1 MIRTAAAVF
10 ALVLLVPVTF
20 AQDAPSIPWHTVP
33 TVASAVARAQ
43 QKMLLVYFRDDCD
56 TCNDDA
62 DALMRK
68 LGTDEVLLRA
78 FDAFLPLKITKGAV
92 QHPIAEELSKREKVP
107 LLAIYDAS
115 GVQLGVVDKLTTAQ
129 IGEDLLRFRSIRDLV
144 AEAAALRLAGQE
156 AAADFATGNALV
168 SIARWPGA
176 AVRFDKATEAY
187 AKAGDKESEQLA
199 RVSAGYAWYGA
210 GQKVRGRTIVGDILR
225 QPISNAVA
233 AEGHLAMGAIHV
245 SQAQARQVD
254 ATPIAPTGRRGRNS
268 TGSLPMQVLTSVGTA
283 APNRREMN
291 LAVESYRKAYAL
303 AAPGTTTLEMARR
316 ALAQFD
322 KRPLPPKEGVQAALR
337 IVPPARR
344 TLTGDADFLVETP
357 GGVARVDFYLD
368 EKKVASRNEAP
379 FRASID
385 VGPTPRV
392 RTLKARAFDSTGSA
406 QGEAVLT
413 INDRNDAFLVSIV
426 SPAAA
431 TVEGETEVQLD
442 VRVPPGRAVQ
452 KVDVS
457 WNDVPVATLTAPPYR
472 TNVQVHGRE
481 FGYLRAVGVLD
492 DGTTSEAT
500 KIYNATG
507 VSENVEVAAV
517 TVIATVTD
525 KAGKRMAG
533 LTANDFAVEEE
544 GRKVAASLRSSDD
557 EPVTVGIAIDSSSSM
572 QGKQIYVLR
581 AASEFLGR
589 IRDDDQSFIVA
600 FDTMPRLVHPRSN
613 NVESLRASVFD
624 LAPVG
629 GTSMFDGVT
638 LALQQFQGIAGKK
651 ALIVFTDGREGVSSA
666 SAKECERLAR
676 TIGVPVYVVVPQG
689 GERMNHALRTIA
701 QATGG
706 LMFHATPLEKLPA
719 VFDQLAED
727 IRGQYVLSFERP
739 TGVTPG
745 SWRTIKVSVAKP
757 GANVRT
763 IQGYRAN

>member
-1 MIRTAAAVF
+1 MIRTAAAV
-10 ALVLLVPVTF
+10 LSLLLSTPVF
-20 AQDAPSIPWHTVP
+20 AQEAPSLPWHTVP
-33 TVASAVARAQ
+33 GVASAVARAQ
-43 QKMLLVYFRDDCD
+43 QKMLLVYFRDDCAN
-56 TCNDDA
+56 CNEDA
-62 DALMRK
+62 DALMQK
-68 LGTDEVLLRA
+68 LAKDEVVLRA
-78 FDAFLPLKITKGAV
+78 LDAFLPLKITKGAV
-92 QHPIAEELSKREKVP
+92 QHPIAEELGKRDKVP
-107 LLAIYDAS
+107 LIAVYDAA
-115 GVQLGVVDKLTTAQ
+115 GVQLGVVEKMATSA
-129 IGEDLLRFRSIRDLV
+129 IGEDLLRFRSIRELV
-144 AEAAALRLAGQE
+144 ADAVALRLAGQI

-168 SIARWPGA
+168 SIARWAGA
-176 AVRFDKATEAY
+176 ATRFDRATDAY

-210 GQKVRGRTIVGDILR
+210 GQKVRGRTIVTDILR
-225 QPISNAVA
+225 KPVSKAVA

-245 SQAQARQVD
+245 SQAHVRPVEAMPV
-254 ATPIAPTGRRGRNS
+254 TTGGRRNRSGNPS
-268 TGSLPMQVLTSVGTA
+268 PMQVLTPVGTA
-283 APNRREMN
+283 APNQREMN
-291 LAVESYRKAYAL
+291 LAIAAYRKAYEL
-303 AAPGTTTLEMARR
+303 AAPGTTTLAMARR

-322 KRPLPPKEGVQAALR
+322 KRPLPPKEGVQTALR

-385 VGPTPRV
+385 VGSTPRV
-392 RTLKARAFDSTGSA
+392 RTLKARAFDGAGNA

-413 INDRNDAFLVSIV
+413 INDRSDAFLVSIV
-426 SPAAA
+426 SPATAI
-431 TVEGETEVQLD
+431 VEGDTEVQLD
-442 VRVPPGRAVQ
+442 VRVPPGRALQ

-457 WNDVPVATLTAPPYR
+457 WNDVPVATLTAAPFR
-472 TNVQVHGRE
+472 TNLHVRGRD

-492 DGTTSEAT
+492 DGTMAEAT
-500 KIYNATG
+500 KLYNATG

-517 TVIATVTD
+517 TVIATVTE
-525 KAGKRMAG
+525 KSGERVAG
-533 LTANDFAVEEE
+533 LTANDFIVEDE
-544 GRKVAASLRSSDD
+544 GKKVAASLRSSDD

-589 IRDDDQSFIVA
+589 IREDDQSFIVA

-613 NVESLRASVFD
+613 DVESLRASVFG

-651 ALIVFTDGREGVSSA
+651 ALIVFTDGREGISSA
-666 SAKECERLAR
+666 SAKESERLAR
-676 TIGVPVYVVVPQG
+676 TIGVPVYVIVPPG
-689 GERMNHALRTIA
+689 GERGGHALRAIA
-701 QATGG
+701 SATGG
-706 LMFHATPLEKLPA
+706 LLFHATPLEKLPD

-739 TGVTPG
+739 SGVAAG
-745 SWRTIKVSVAKP
+745 AWRTIKVSVARP